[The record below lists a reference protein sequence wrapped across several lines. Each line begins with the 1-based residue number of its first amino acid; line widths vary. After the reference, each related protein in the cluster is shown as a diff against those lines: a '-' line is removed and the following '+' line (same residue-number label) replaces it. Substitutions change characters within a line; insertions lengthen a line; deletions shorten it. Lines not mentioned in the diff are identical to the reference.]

1 MSSLSTHVLD
11 TAAGR
16 PVVGL
21 LVGLEGLADQ
31 TWSGVAVAN
40 TDDAGRIADFGQLL
54 PGRYRLLFDVAGYFG
69 PASFYPEVIV
79 SFRLSGEEHYHL
91 PLLLSPFAYSTYRGS

>member
-1 MSSLSTHVLD
+1 VLD

-16 PVVGL
+16 PVAGL

-31 TWSGVAVAN
+31 SWSGVAVAT
-40 TDDAGRIADFGQLL
+40 TDDAGRISDFGQLL
-54 PGRYRLLFDVAGYFG
+54 PGRYRLLFDVAGHFG
-69 PASFYPEVIV
+69 PESFFPEVIV
-79 SFRLSGEEHYHL
+79 SVQLGGEEHYHV